1 MQPSDNRFQELPRQR
16 VADRIAAE
24 LMRLIARGELAPGER
39 LPGERQLAEMM
50 NVSRVSVRAALQQL
64 KAQGLIDAVQG
75 GGTRVLSS
83 VRTLDA
89 PLTEL
94 VKLDVASLH
103 DLMEIRAALEV
114 WAARRAA
121 ANATPALL
129 EQLSRIL
136 DSMADACRSHTFKAT
151 DDLSFHLA
159 IGRAAGSGVY
169 LHLLETI
176 REILSE
182 MLAFHRYALFS
193 TPEDDDTVLQHHR
206 AVFEGIRNRDPEAA
220 GAAMNEHLSWVLAQ
234 YADERRRLDTEQAAE

>member
-1 MQPSDNRFQELPRQR
+1 MHSADVRFQELPRQR

-83 VRTLDA
+83 VSSLDG

-94 VKLDVASLH
+94 LKVNVTSLH

-121 ANATPALL
+121 SQATPELIA
-129 EQLSRIL
+129 QLSAIL
-136 DSMADACRSHTFKAT
+136 DAMANACRSRTFKAT

-159 IGRAAGSGVY
+159 VARATGSGVY
-169 LHLLETI
+169 MHILELI
-176 REILSE
+176 REILIE
-182 MLAFHRYALFS
+182 MIAFHRYALFS
-193 TPEDDDTVLQHHR
+193 TPEDDDTVLSHHR
-206 AVFEGIRNRDPEAA
+206 AVFAGIRDRDPEAA
-220 GAAMNEHLSWVLAQ
+220 GAAMSEHLNWVLAQ
-234 YADERRRLDTEQAAE
+234 YAHERQRRDAEQAAE